1 MLNKRKYFGTDG
13 IRGKVGVPPV
23 TADFML
29 KLGWAA
35 GRVLGRE
42 SAGKVLI
49 GKDTRI
55 SGYMF
60 ESALEAGLS
69 AAGMDIHLLGPM
81 PTPAIAYLTRTQR
94 ANAGIV
100 ISASHNLYSDNG
112 IKFFSSEGTKL
123 ADDIELAIEEEIEK
137 PMVTVDS
144 SQLGKAV
151 RVKDAAGRY
160 IEFCKSTVP
169 PFVSLRGMKIVIDCA
184 NGATYHVAPH
194 VFRELGAE
202 VIELS
207 VDPDGFNINQN
218 CGSTQPELLRR
229 IVLAEEAT
237 LGIALDGDG
246 DRVILVDHKGEILDG
261 DELLYIIAK
270 YYLSKNI
277 PVGGVVGTVMSNMG
291 LELALKALNLPFI
304 RTPVGD
310 RYVIS
315 ELNKQKWLL
324 GGEPSG
330 HIVWLGATTTG
341 DGIVTALQVLAAMR
355 ETGKTLHTLKHDLFK
370 FPQVIKNISLSK
382 QKDLLQHPMVEKA
395 LKEAEFQLNHK
406 GRVLLR
412 PSGTESVLRI
422 MVEGENET
430 EVHRIAERL
439 ADVVTGV

>member
-1 MLNKRKYFGTDG
+1 
-13 IRGKVGVPPV
+13 
-23 TADFML
+23 
-29 KLGWAA
+29 
-35 GRVLGRE
+35 
-42 SAGKVLI
+42 
-49 GKDTRI
+49 
-55 SGYMF
+55 
-60 ESALEAGLS
+60 
-69 AAGMDIHLLGPM
+69 
-81 PTPAIAYLTRTQR
+81 
-94 ANAGIV
+94 
-100 ISASHNLYSDNG
+100 
-112 IKFFSSEGTKL
+112 
-123 ADDIELAIEEEIEK
+123 
-137 PMVTVDS
+137 
-144 SQLGKAV
+144 
-151 RVKDAAGRY
+151 
-160 IEFCKSTVP
+160 
-169 PFVSLRGMKIVIDCA
+169 VIDCA